1 MSKHVVEL
9 NLKHFIS
16 LTKPQNAGDEYADLQ
31 GLKQGLKQGI
41 ARTNPRN
48 AGD

>member
-9 NLKHFIS
+9 NLQHVIS

-31 GLKQGLKQGI
+31 GLKHGI
-41 ARTNPRN
+41 ARTKPRN